1 MTISEKLQAAIE
13 HYCKYQERCHN
24 EVKQKLWELGSR
36 GSETEELIAKLI
48 ESGLLNEERYARAI
62 ARGKFRMMNWGK
74 NKIIQ
79 TLKQNKVSDYCIKK
93 ALTEID
99 EDDYEATMN
108 RLLQK
113 KYEELKT
120 ERSKL
125 QKKAK
130 LYRYLVQKGYE
141 THLVS
146 VAVNGLFTKE

>member
-1 MTISEKLQAAIE
+1 MTINEKLQAAIE
-13 HYCKYQERCHN
+13 HYCQYQERCHS

-36 GSETEELIAKLI
+36 GVEREEMLAQLI
-48 ESGLLNEERYARAI
+48 EKDLLNEERYARAV

-79 TLKQNKVSDYCIKK
+79 TLKQNKISDYCIKK
-93 ALTEID
+93 AMTEID
-99 EDDYEATMN
+99 EDEYEATMN
-108 RLLQK
+108 RLLHRK
-113 KYEELKT
+113 NEELRS

-125 QKKAK
+125 QKKSK

-146 VAVNGLFTKE
+146 AAVNGLFTKE